1 MIKINIY
8 NDPVI
13 KGLLKRI
20 PEGERDLFSEEQLII
35 LKSAMGAK
43 QWGSHAVDL
52 RWTLKFWRWR
62 YYFVFLFGVNK
73 RSPGRMVHELELWG
87 KTVLLFTLLSVSV
100 LTGLLLLYLL
110 KSALGID
117 LIPGFSL
124 GIWEWFKDIF
134 L

>member
-13 KGLLKRI
+13 KGLLARI
-20 PEGERDLFSEEQLII
+20 PEDERDLFSEEQLII

-43 QWGSHAVDL
+43 QWGSHAIDL
-52 RWTLKFWRWR
+52 RWTIKFWRWR
-62 YYFVFLFGVNK
+62 YYFVFLSGVNR
-73 RSPGRMVHELELWG
+73 RSPNRVMQELEMFG
-87 KTVLLFTLLSVSV
+87 KIMLMLSFLMFSV
-100 LTGLLLLYLL
+100 LTGLLVLYLA

-117 LIPGFSL
+117 FIPGFTL
-124 GIWEWFKDIF
+124 GIWGWFKDAF